1 MRQLTVAF
9 MLFIAISLGVAG
21 QIALKYGMRQHG
33 AALGSAA
40 GLGVIAGL
48 LRAIFTPYVLL
59 GLGCYVVSTGFY
71 LFVISRWNLS
81 YAYPMI
87 AVGYV
92 GVVILS
98 RLFFKEQ
105 VTPPQW
111 VGIVLMLGGLVLAA
125 SFGSASGQRG
135 AAASG
140 GERTSQVVSAGRQA
154 PHD

>member
-1 MRQLTVAF
+1 
-9 MLFIAISLGVAG
+9 MLFIAIALGVMG

-40 GLGVIAGL
+40 GLGVVAGL
-48 LRAIFTPYVLL
+48 VRAIFTPYVLL
-59 GLGCYVVSTGFY
+59 GLGCYVVSTGFW
-71 LFVISRWNLS
+71 LLVISRWNLS

-87 AVGYV
+87 AVGYI
-92 GVVILS
+92 GVVFLS
-98 RLFFKEQ
+98 RLIFKEQ

-111 VGIVLMLGGLVLAA
+111 VGIVLMVGGLVLVA

-135 AAASG
+135 LPAGG
-140 GERTSQVVSAGRQA
+140 GEHASQVVPAGPHA